1 VNSSFVFIV
10 SALALTALVVLIL
23 MWSLLRTRGAK
34 TPNLAQAN
42 QQVYRQQLKDLEKE
56 HAQGGLSQAD
66 FELARNELLGRM
78 LEDTAQADAPDTI
91 KPPRTLV
98 SAMVLAVFLPVAAMS
113 TYMWLGDVE
122 GLNPSVAAAEEK
134 DKHPDLEAMA
144 ASLAHKLE
152 SDSGNAQRWVM
163 LGRTYRALSQYDKAL
178 PAYQKALTLG
188 ADDDIALE
196 RAEVL
201 AQHNG
206 GDFKG
211 EPWAVIRQVLAKN
224 ARHFSG
230 LLLAG
235 SASYA
240 QADFKNAIR
249 YWQQARDQLDEGDEE
264 IQGIEIA
271 LNKAREKAG
280 EPMVASKPVLASP
293 PSPHLASSASSA
305 SSAASSGTSG
315 TSKTTSVGAGV
326 SGRVSVDP
334 ALKASISPA
343 DVVFVYAT
351 PSDGQ
356 KMPLAILRKTAADLP
371 FDFVLDDSTA
381 MSPERK
387 LSSQVQ
393 VVLKVRIS
401 KTGEA
406 MTRPGDWIGM
416 IDSVPVGAHNLR
428 LVVNRQAP

>member
-1 VNSSFVFIV
+1 MNSNFVFIV
-10 SALALTALVVLIL
+10 SALALTAVVVLVL
-23 MWSLLRTRGAK
+23 MWSLLRTRGN
-34 TPNLAQAN
+34 TQPNLAQAN

-56 HAQGGLSQAD
+56 HAQGGLSPAD
-66 FELARNELLGRM
+66 FELARTELLGRL
-78 LEDTAQADAPDTI
+78 LEDTAQADAPDAI

-113 TYMWLGDVE
+113 TYMWLGEVE
-122 GLNPSVAAAEEK
+122 GLNPALASAEDK

-163 LGRTYRALSQYDKAL
+163 LGRTYRALNQYDKAL

-201 AQHNG
+201 AQHHG

-240 QADFKNAIR
+240 QGDYKTAIR
-249 YWQQARDQLDEGDEE
+249 YWQQARDQLEEGDEE

-280 EPMVASKPVLASP
+280 EPLVASRPVLASP
-293 PSPHLASSASSA
+293 H
-305 SSAASSGTSG
+305 AASSTAAPAAAAAA
-315 TSKTTSVGAGV
+315 GAGV
-326 SGRVSVDP
+326 AGRVSVDP
-334 ALKASISPA
+334 ALKASISPT

-351 PSDGQ
+351 PTDGQ
-356 KMPLAILRKTAADLP
+356 KMPLAIMRKMAADLP

-381 MSPERK
+381 MSPDRK
-387 LSSQVQ
+387 LSSQAQ

-406 MTRPGDWIGM
+406 MTRAGEWIGV
-416 IDSVPVGAHNLR
+416 IDAVAVGARHVR

>member
-10 SALALTALVVLIL
+10 SALALTAVVVLIL
-23 MWSLLRTRGAK
+23 MWSLLRTQGSPQ
-34 TPNLAQAN
+34 PNLAQAN

-56 HAQGGLSQAD
+56 HAQGGLSPAD
-66 FELARNELLGRM
+66 FDSARTELLGRM
-78 LEDTAQADAPDTI
+78 LEDTAQTDAPDAI

-113 TYMWLGDVE
+113 TYMWLGEVE
-122 GLNPSVAAAEEK
+122 GLNPAVASAEEK

-144 ASLAHKLE
+144 TSLAHKLE

-163 LGRTYRALSQYDKAL
+163 LGRTYRALNQYDKAL
-178 PAYQKALTLG
+178 PAYQKALSLG

-206 GDFKG
+206 GEFKG

-240 QADFKNAIR
+240 QGDYKSAIR
-249 YWQQARDQLDEGDEE
+249 YWQQARDQLEEGDEE

-271 LNKAREKAG
+271 LNKARDKAG
-280 EPMVASKPVLASP
+280 EPVVASKSVLASTA
-293 PSPHLASSASSA
+293 SPHTASS
-305 SSAASSGTSG
+305 SSAAAASVAAGT
-315 TSKTTSVGAGV
+315 GV
-326 SGRVSVDP
+326 AGRVSVDP
-334 ALKASISPA
+334 ALKASMSPS

-351 PSDGQ
+351 PTDGQ

-381 MSPERK
+381 MSPDRK
-387 LSSQVQ
+387 LSSQAQ

-406 MTRPGDWIGM
+406 MTRAGDWIGV
-416 IDSVPVGAHNLR
+416 IDAVSVGARNVR

>member
-1 VNSSFVFIV
+1 MNSNFVFIV
-10 SALALTALVVLIL
+10 SALALTAVVVLVL
-23 MWSLLRTRGAK
+23 MWSLLRTRGN
-34 TPNLAQAN
+34 TQPNLAQAN

-56 HAQGGLSQAD
+56 HAQGGLSPAD
-66 FELARNELLGRM
+66 FELARTELLGRL
-78 LEDTAQADAPDTI
+78 LEDTAQADAPDAI

-113 TYMWLGDVE
+113 TYMWLGEVE
-122 GLNPSVAAAEEK
+122 GLNPALASAEDK

-163 LGRTYRALSQYDKAL
+163 LGRTYRALNQYDKAL

-201 AQHNG
+201 AQHHG

-240 QADFKNAIR
+240 QGDYKTAIR
-249 YWQQARDQLDEGDEE
+249 YWQQARDQLEEGDEE

-280 EPMVASKPVLASP
+280 EPMVASRPVIASP
-293 PSPHLASSASSA
+293 ASPHAALPH
-305 SSAASSGTSG
+305 AASSPAAPVA
-315 TSKTTSVGAGV
+315 SVAVGSGV

-334 ALKASISPA
+334 ALKASISPT

-351 PSDGQ
+351 PTDGQ
-356 KMPLAILRKTAADLP
+356 KMPLAIVRKMAADLP

-381 MSPERK
+381 MSPDRK
-387 LSSQVQ
+387 LSSQAQ

-406 MTRPGDWIGM
+406 MTRAGDWIGV
-416 IDSVPVGAHNLR
+416 IDAVAVGARHVR

>member
-1 VNSSFVFIV
+1 MNSSFVFIV
-10 SALALTALVVLIL
+10 SALALTAVVVLIL
-23 MWSLLRTRGAK
+23 MWSLLRTQGSPQ
-34 TPNLAQAN
+34 PNLAQAN

-56 HAQGGLSQAD
+56 HAQGGLSPAGFD
-66 FELARNELLGRM
+66 SARTELLGRM
-78 LEDTAQADAPDTI
+78 LEDTAQTDAPDAI

-113 TYMWLGDVE
+113 TYMWLGEVE
-122 GLNPSVAAAEEK
+122 GLNPAVASAEEK

-144 ASLAHKLE
+144 TSLAHKLE

-163 LGRTYRALSQYDKAL
+163 LGRTYRALNQYDKAL
-178 PAYQKALTLG
+178 PAYQKALNLG

-206 GDFKG
+206 GEFKG

-240 QADFKNAIR
+240 QGDYKSAIR
-249 YWQQARDQLDEGDEE
+249 YWQQARDQLEEGDEE

-271 LNKAREKAG
+271 LNKARDKAG
-280 EPMVASKPVLASP
+280 EPVVASKSVLASTA
-293 PSPHLASSASSA
+293 SPQTASS
-305 SSAASSGTSG
+305 SSAAAASVAAGT
-315 TSKTTSVGAGV
+315 GV
-326 SGRVSVDP
+326 AGRVSVDP
-334 ALKASISPA
+334 ALKASMSPS

-351 PSDGQ
+351 PTDGQ

-381 MSPERK
+381 MSPDRK
-387 LSSQVQ
+387 LSSQAQ

-406 MTRPGDWIGM
+406 MTRAGDWIGV
-416 IDSVPVGAHNLR
+416 IDAVSVGARNVR

>member
-1 VNSSFVFIV
+1 
-10 SALALTALVVLIL
+10 
-23 MWSLLRTRGAK
+23 
-34 TPNLAQAN
+34 
-42 QQVYRQQLKDLEKE
+42 
-56 HAQGGLSQAD
+56 
-66 FELARNELLGRM
+66 
-78 LEDTAQADAPDTI
+78 
-91 KPPRTLV
+91 
-98 SAMVLAVFLPVAAMS
+98 
-113 TYMWLGDVE
+113 
-122 GLNPSVAAAEEK
+122 
-134 DKHPDLEAMA
+134 
-144 ASLAHKLE
+144 
-152 SDSGNAQRWVM
+152 
-163 LGRTYRALSQYDKAL
+163 
-178 PAYQKALTLG
+178 
-188 ADDDIALE
+188 
-196 RAEVL
+196 L
-201 AQHNG
+201 AQHHG

-240 QADFKNAIR
+240 QADYKTAIR
-249 YWQQARDQLDEGDEE
+249 YWQQAREQLEEGDEE

-280 EPMVASKPVLASP
+280 EPMVASRPVIASP
-293 PSPHLASSASSA
+293 ASPHAALPH
-305 SSAASSGTSG
+305 AASSPAAPVA
-315 TSKTTSVGAGV
+315 SVAVGSGV

-334 ALKASISPA
+334 ALKASISPT

-351 PSDGQ
+351 PTDGQ

-381 MSPERK
+381 MSPDRK
-387 LSSQVQ
+387 LSSQAQ

-406 MTRPGDWIGM
+406 MTRAGDWIGV
-416 IDSVPVGAHNLR
+416 IDSVAVGARNVR

>member
-1 VNSSFVFIV
+1 MNSNFVFIV
-10 SALALTALVVLIL
+10 SALALTAVVVLVL
-23 MWSLLRTRGAK
+23 MWSLLRTRGN
-34 TPNLAQAN
+34 TQPNLAQAN

-56 HAQGGLSQAD
+56 HAQGGLSPAD
-66 FELARNELLGRM
+66 FELARTELLGRL
-78 LEDTAQADAPDTI
+78 LEDTAQADAPDAI

-98 SAMVLAVFLPVAAMS
+98 SAMVLAVFLPVVAMS
-113 TYMWLGDVE
+113 TYMWLGEVE
-122 GLNPSVAAAEEK
+122 GLNPALASAEDK

-163 LGRTYRALSQYDKAL
+163 LGRTYRALNQYDKAL

-201 AQHNG
+201 AQHHG

-240 QADFKNAIR
+240 QGDYKTAIR
-249 YWQQARDQLDEGDEE
+249 YWQQARDQLEEGDEE

-280 EPMVASKPVLASP
+280 EPLVASRPVLASP
-293 PSPHLASSASSA
+293 H
-305 SSAASSGTSG
+305 AASSTAAPAAAAAA
-315 TSKTTSVGAGV
+315 GAGV
-326 SGRVSVDP
+326 AGRVSVDS
-334 ALKASISPA
+334 ALKASISPT

-351 PSDGQ
+351 PTDGQ
-356 KMPLAILRKTAADLP
+356 KMPLAIVRKMAADLP

-381 MSPERK
+381 MSPDRK
-387 LSSQVQ
+387 LSSQAQ

-406 MTRPGDWIGM
+406 MTRAGDWIGV
-416 IDSVPVGAHNLR
+416 IDAVAVGARHVR

>member
-10 SALALTALVVLIL
+10 SALALTAVVVLIL
-23 MWSLLRTRGAK
+23 MWSLLRTQGSPQ
-34 TPNLAQAN
+34 PNLAQAN

-56 HAQGGLSQAD
+56 HAQGGLSPAD
-66 FELARNELLGRM
+66 FDLARTELLGRM
-78 LEDTAQADAPDTI
+78 LEDTAQTDAPDAI

-113 TYMWLGDVE
+113 TYMWLGEVE
-122 GLNPSVAAAEEK
+122 GLNPAVASAEEK

-144 ASLAHKLE
+144 TSLAHKLE

-163 LGRTYRALSQYDKAL
+163 LGRTYRALNQYDKAL

-206 GDFKG
+206 GEFKG

-240 QADFKNAIR
+240 QGDYKSAIR
-249 YWQQARDQLDEGDEE
+249 YWQQARDQLEEGDEE

-271 LNKAREKAG
+271 LNKARDKAG
-280 EPMVASKPVLASP
+280 EPVVASKPVLASP
-293 PSPHLASSASSA
+293 ASPHTASPP
-305 SSAASSGTSG
+305 SAAAA
-315 TSKTTSVGAGV
+315 SVAAGAGV
-326 SGRVSVDP
+326 AGRVSVDP
-334 ALKASISPA
+334 ALKASMSPS

-351 PSDGQ
+351 PTDGQ

-381 MSPERK
+381 MSPDRK
-387 LSSQVQ
+387 LSSQAQ

-406 MTRPGDWIGM
+406 MTRAGDWIGF
-416 IDSVPVGAHNLR
+416 IDAVPVGARNVR

>member
-1 VNSSFVFIV
+1 VNSNFVFIV
-10 SALALTALVVLIL
+10 SALALTAVVVLVL
-23 MWSLLRTRGAK
+23 MWSLLRTRGN
-34 TPNLAQAN
+34 TQPNLAQAN

-56 HAQGGLSQAD
+56 HAQGGLSPAD
-66 FELARNELLGRM
+66 FELARTELLGRL
-78 LEDTAQADAPDTI
+78 LEDTAQADAPDAI

-113 TYMWLGDVE
+113 TYMWLGEVE
-122 GLNPSVAAAEEK
+122 GLNPALASAEDK

-163 LGRTYRALSQYDKAL
+163 LGRTYRALNQYDKAL

-201 AQHNG
+201 AQHHG

-240 QADFKNAIR
+240 QGDYKTAIR
-249 YWQQARDQLDEGDEE
+249 YWQQARDQLEEGDEE

-280 EPMVASKPVLASP
+280 EPLVASRPVLASP
-293 PSPHLASSASSA
+293 H
-305 SSAASSGTSG
+305 AASSTAAPAAAAAA
-315 TSKTTSVGAGV
+315 GAGV
-326 SGRVSVDP
+326 AGRVSVDP
-334 ALKASISPA
+334 ALKASISPT

-351 PSDGQ
+351 PTDGQ
-356 KMPLAILRKTAADLP
+356 KMPLAIVRKMAADLP

-381 MSPERK
+381 MSPDRK
-387 LSSQVQ
+387 LSSQAQ

-406 MTRPGDWIGM
+406 MTRAGDWIGV
-416 IDSVPVGAHNLR
+416 IDAVAVGARHVR